1 MVLSWETHFSEP
13 EGFGVLLAEG
23 QNPNILRFVR
33 RSTSRMRS
41 RISIFFL
48 SLLVTLAL
56 LSVTVPDS
64 RAQDAQIGVTEE
76 TSLQIDSVSTDLLD
90 QLFYNLDELEPQSLD
105 IHGSGFA
112 EGAKVEFRRVFPN
125 GTVYFITPSS
135 EKITFVDSTLI
146 RVNVPLELWRDDDGN
161 VLTGKWDVRVINPDG
176 VHGVLDDGVEVTT
189 YHGLTREERE
199 ERDADPL
206 DPFSLCIIA
215 TSAYG
220 SEMAPEVQ
228 FLRGFRDET
237 VLSTFAGRSFMDA
250 FNSFYYS
257 WSPGVADSIR
267 EDDQAK
273 AFTRGMIVPL
283 LGVLSVSSSV
293 YVLLSFMPELGV
305 TLTGFV
311 VSSMLGAIYLALPM
325 FALLR
330 LMSRSMRRV
339 IIRKG
344 MVLLLVS
351 SATGFAI
358 TSLGV
363 YSLSSYLAMFGSAT
377 LVLSSMF
384 AAALIVSSLIL
395 VLAGP
400 TYLRINSMW
409 HVMTRS

>member
-1 MVLSWETHFSEP
+1 MRSKISI
-13 EGFGVLLAEG
+13 VLLG
-23 QNPNILRFVR
+23 
-33 RSTSRMRS
+33 
-41 RISIFFL
+41 
-48 SLLVTLAL
+48 LLMTLAVL
-56 LSVTVPDS
+56 IVAAPHSL
-64 RAQDAQIGVTEE
+64 AQDAQIGLTEE

-90 QLFYNLDELEPQSLD
+90 QLFYNLDEIEPQSLG
-105 IHGSGFA
+105 IHGSGFV

-125 GTVYFITPSS
+125 GTIYFITPSS
-135 EKITFVDSTLI
+135 GKITFVDTTLI
-146 RVNVPLELWRDDDGN
+146 RVSAPLEWWQDDDGN

-176 VHGVLDDGVEVTT
+176 AHGVLDDGVEVTT
-189 YHGLTREERE
+189 YHGLTRAERE

-220 SEMAPEVQ
+220 AEMAPEVQ

-237 VLSTFAGRSFMDA
+237 VLSTFVGRSFMDA

-267 EDDQAK
+267 EDDEAK

-293 YVLLSFMPELGV
+293 YILLSFTPELGV

-311 VSSMLGAIYLALPM
+311 ASSLLGAIYLALPM
-325 FALLR
+325 FVLLR
-330 LMSRSMRRV
+330 LVSRKMRGV

-344 MVLLLVS
+344 IIVLLVL

-358 TSLGV
+358 TSFGV
-363 YSLSSYLAMFGSAT
+363 YALSSSLAMFGSAT

-384 AAALIVSSLIL
+384 ATALIVSSLIL
-395 VLAGP
+395 ALAGP

-409 HVMTRS
+409 HVITDPIRVRRE